1 MNIEDLTGAALPLT
15 DDDVRAACGVLKV
28 SAAHVCAVME
38 IESNG
43 RGFHPETHRPVI
55 LFEPHI
61 FSRETG
67 GRFDAGFPDLSYP
80 KWGAKPYLATQRQRY
95 EQLQRALQLDVAA
108 AIKSASWGLFQ
119 IMGFNAA
126 AAGFPNVQ
134 DFARAMAHGEGE
146 QLLAFAR
153 FVASRPETL
162 AALQVGDWAG
172 FARRYNGPGYAQHGY
187 DQKLKA
193 AYQRHLAARAA

>member
-1 MNIEDLTGAALPLT
+1 MKIEDLTGAALPLT
-15 DDDVRAACGVLKV
+15 DADVRAACDVLRV
-28 SAAHVCAVME
+28 SPAHVRAVME

-43 RGFHPETHRPVI
+43 RGFHPETRRPVI

-80 KWGAKPYLATQRQRY
+80 KWGAKPYVATQRQRY
-95 EQLQRALQLDVAA
+95 EQLQRAMELDLNA
-108 AIKSASWGLFQ
+108 AIRSASWGLFQ
-119 IMGFNAA
+119 IMGFNAPA
-126 AAGFPNVQ
+126 SGFPNVQ

-153 FVASRPETL
+153 FVASRAEML
-162 AALQVGDWAG
+162 AALQKGDWAG
-172 FARRYNGPGYAQHGY
+172 FARRYNGPGFAQHGY

-193 AYQRHLAARAA
+193 AFQRHLGDRAA